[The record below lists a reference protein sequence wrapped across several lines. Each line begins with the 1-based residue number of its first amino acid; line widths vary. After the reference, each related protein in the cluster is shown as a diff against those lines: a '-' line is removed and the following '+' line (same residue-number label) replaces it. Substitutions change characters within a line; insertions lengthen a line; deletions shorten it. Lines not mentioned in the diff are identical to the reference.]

1 MEFYITEDKQKLDIE
16 KVHKEI
22 KATYWGGYR
31 SQEETIRTIE
41 NTICFGLFN
50 SDDEQIGFARLLTD
64 SVVFAY
70 LMDVVIFDPYKGWG
84 LGKMLIKH
92 IMDRP
97 DVQTVKTVALKTKD
111 AHTLYE
117 AFGFE
122 RVGNSEMWLA
132 IDRAKYD

>member
-1 MEFYITEDKQKLDIE
+1 MEFYISEDKQKLDIE

-70 LMDVVIFDPYKGWG
+70 LMDVVIFDPYKGRG

>member
-1 MEFYITEDKQKLDIE
+1 MEFYISEDKAKLDIE

-31 SQEETIRTIE
+31 SPEETKRTID
-41 NTICFGLFN
+41 NSICFGLFN

-70 LMDVVIFDPYKGWG
+70 IMDVVIFDPYKGRG